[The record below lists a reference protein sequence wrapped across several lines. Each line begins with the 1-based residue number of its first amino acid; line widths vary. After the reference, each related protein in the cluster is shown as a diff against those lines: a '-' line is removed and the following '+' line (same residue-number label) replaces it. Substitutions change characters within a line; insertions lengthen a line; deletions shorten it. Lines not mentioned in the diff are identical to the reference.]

1 MQTVRR
7 FKIILFILPALL
19 PLLVALF
26 SATFLVI
33 TVKQK
38 NNVRYESG
46 MEVNEN
52 VQGYAAL
59 IAQKAGEHG
68 IGDYARYLMAIMM
81 VESGGTGDDPMQSLG
96 TTDLP
101 AEQRIPEMSIEY
113 GVAIFAYLLQRGQ
126 EAGVDIDTIIQAYN
140 FGAGYIDFVAANGK
154 EHSYSLASDFAARS
168 SRGAKVTYNNAIA
181 VRTNGGWRYAY
192 GNMFYVYL
200 VHQYLAGDPLDA
212 GTTDVIIQEALK
224 YRGWSYV
231 WGGSSPTTSFD
242 CSGLTSWCY
251 GVAGLSLPRTAQQQ
265 YDAMQHITLDEAVPG
280 DLVFFTNTTNSGNY
294 ITHVGIYLGDN
305 KMFHAGDPIG
315 YADLTGRYWR
325 QHFVCCGRYN

>member
-1 MQTVRR
+1 M
-7 FKIILFILPALL
+7 
-19 PLLVALF
+19 
-26 SATFLVI
+26 
-33 TVKQK
+33 
-38 NNVRYESG
+38 RYESG

-81 VESGGTGDDPMQSLG
+81 VESGGTGNDPMQSLAG
-96 TTDLP
+96 VPEEEKTADL
-101 AEQRIPEMSIEY
+101 SIEY
-113 GVAIFAYLLQRGQ
+113 AVVIFAGLLERGRN
-126 EAGVDIDTIIQAYN
+126 AGVDMDTVIQAYN

-154 EHSYSLASDFAARS
+154 EHSYSLASDFAARL
-168 SRGAKVTYNNAIA
+168 SRGVKVTYNNAIA

-192 GNMFYVYL
+192 GNMFYMYL

-212 GTTDVIIQEALK
+212 GTTNVIIQEALK

-231 WGGSSPTTSFD
+231 WGGSSPSTSFD

-265 YDAMQHITLDEAVPG
+265 YDAMQHITLDEAAPG

>member
-212 GTTDVIIQEALK
+212 GTTNVIIQEALK

-231 WGGSSPTTSFD
+231 WGGSSPSTSFD

-265 YDAMQHITLDEAVPG
+265 YDVMQHITLDEAVPG
-280 DLVFFTNTTNSGNY
+280 DLVFFTRTTNSGNY

>member
-1 MQTVRR
+1 VPEEEKT
-7 FKIILFILPALL
+7 A
-19 PLLVALF
+19 
-26 SATFLVI
+26 
-33 TVKQK
+33 
-38 NNVRYESG
+38 
-46 MEVNEN
+46 
-52 VQGYAAL
+52 
-59 IAQKAGEHG
+59 
-68 IGDYARYLMAIMM
+68 
-81 VESGGTGDDPMQSLG
+81 
-96 TTDLP
+96 DL
-101 AEQRIPEMSIEY
+101 SIEY
-113 GVAIFAYLLQRGQ
+113 AVVIFAGLLERGRN
-126 EAGVDIDTIIQAYN
+126 AGVDIDTIIQAYN

-200 VHQYLAGDPLDA
+200 VHQYLAGDPLDV
-212 GTTDVIIQEALK
+212 GTTNVIIQEALK

-231 WGGSSPTTSFD
+231 WGGSSPSTSFD

>member
-59 IAQKAGEHG
+59 IAQKAGEHE

-81 VESGGTGDDPMQSLG
+81 VESGGTGNDPMQSLAG
-96 TTDLP
+96 VPEEEKTADL
-101 AEQRIPEMSIEY
+101 SIEY
-113 GVAIFAYLLQRGQ
+113 AVVIFAGLLERGRN
-126 EAGVDIDTIIQAYN
+126 AGVDIDTIIQAYN

-280 DLVFFTNTTNSGNY
+280 DLVFFTNTTNSWN
-294 ITHVGIYLGDN
+294 LS
-305 KMFHAGDPIG
+305 
-315 YADLTGRYWR
+315 W
-325 QHFVCCGRYN
+325 

>member
-81 VESGGTGDDPMQSLG
+81 VESGGTGNDPMQSLAG
-96 TTDLP
+96 VPEEEKTADL
-101 AEQRIPEMSIEY
+101 SIEY
-113 GVAIFAYLLQRGQ
+113 AVVIFAGLLERGRN
-126 EAGVDIDTIIQAYN
+126 AGVDMDTVIQAYN

-154 EHSYSLASDFAARS
+154 EHSYSLASDFAARL
-168 SRGAKVTYNNAIA
+168 SRGVKVTYNNAIA

-192 GNMFYVYL
+192 GNMFYMYL

-212 GTTDVIIQEALK
+212 GTTNVIIQEALK

-231 WGGSSPTTSFD
+231 WGGSSPSTSFD

-265 YDAMQHITLDEAVPG
+265 YDAMQHITLDEAAPG

>member
-1 MQTVRR
+1 MQTIRR

-81 VESGGTGDDPMQSLG
+81 VESGGTGNDPMQSLAG
-96 TTDLP
+96 VPEEEKTADL
-101 AEQRIPEMSIEY
+101 SIEY
-113 GVAIFAYLLQRGQ
+113 AVVIFAGLLERGRN
-126 EAGVDIDTIIQAYN
+126 AGVDMDTVIQAYN

-168 SRGAKVTYNNAIA
+168 SHGAKVTYNNAIA

-200 VHQYLAGDPLDA
+200 VHQYLAGDPLDV
-212 GTTDVIIQEALK
+212 GTMNVIIQEALK

-231 WGGSSPTTSFD
+231 WGGSSPSTSFD

-265 YDAMQHITLDEAVPG
+265 YDVMQHITLDEAVPG
-280 DLVFFTNTTNSGNY
+280 DLVFFTRTTNSGNY

>member
-59 IAQKAGEHG
+59 IAQKAGEHE

-81 VESGGTGDDPMQSLG
+81 VESGGTGNDPMQSLAG
-96 TTDLP
+96 VPEEEKTADL
-101 AEQRIPEMSIEY
+101 SIEY
-113 GVAIFAYLLQRGQ
+113 AVVIFAGLLERGRN
-126 EAGVDIDTIIQAYN
+126 AGVDIDTIIQAYN

-212 GTTDVIIQEALK
+212 GITDVIIQEALK